1 MSSRKKWQPTTF
13 YPGNARGRRKLRRY
27 LHRNFLMVLKLDEAF
42 RAPFSIAISA
52 DFENGPS
59 WEELAVREPYNVFS
73 PGEIQTL
80 SRAPGEIQTLSLAPS
95 TRAAAAASSYLFQ
108 EARAFDMQREM
119 NAKLDAEMVKLGYVK
134 AAQVQDNIVYTQK
147 DKT

>member
-1 MSSRKKWQPTTF
+1 MGSCKKWKPTTF

-27 LHRNFLMVLKLDEAF
+27 LHRNFLMVLKLDQAF

-59 WEELAVREPYNVFS
+59 WEELAACEPYNVFS

-80 SRAPGEIQTLSLAPS
+80 SRAPS
-95 TRAAAAASSYLFQ
+95 TRVAAAAVASSYLFQ
-108 EARAFDMQREM
+108 EARALDMQREM

-134 AAQVQDNIVYTQK
+134 VTQVQDSVVYAQK

>member
-1 MSSRKKWQPTTF
+1 
-13 YPGNARGRRKLRRY
+13 
-27 LHRNFLMVLKLDEAF
+27 MVLKLDQAF

-59 WEELAVREPYNVFS
+59 WEELAACEPYNVFS

-80 SRAPGEIQTLSLAPS
+80 SRAPS
-95 TRAAAAASSYLFQ
+95 TRAAAVASSYFFQ
-108 EARAFDMQREM
+108 EARALDMQREM
-119 NAKLDAEMVKLGYVK
+119 NAKLDAEMMKLGYVK
-134 AAQVQDNIVYTQK
+134 VAQVQDSVAYAQK